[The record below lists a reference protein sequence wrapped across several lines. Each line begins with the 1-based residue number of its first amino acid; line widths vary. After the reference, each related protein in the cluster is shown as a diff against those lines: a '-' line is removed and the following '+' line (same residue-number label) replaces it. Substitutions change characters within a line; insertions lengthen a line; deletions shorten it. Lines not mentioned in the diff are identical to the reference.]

1 MSGVFNAIGIN
12 KIVDD
17 LGLVSWA
24 DGRLVTL
31 DHFFHFAFPYL
42 AREMWLHRDI
52 ARGMANYA
60 LRHKHLASRAR
71 GEFGFVVYESQRLG
85 GRT

>member
-17 LGLVSWA
+17 LRLVTGT
-24 DGRLVTL
+24 DGRFITL

-42 AREMWLHRDI
+42 AREMRLHRDI

-60 LRHKHLASRAR
+60 LRHEHLASRAR
-71 GEFGFVVYESQRLG
+71 GEFRLVVDEGQRLG
-85 GRT
+85 SRA